1 MLKTGLRSSPKFKRG
16 KEFTQTHFSFIELES
31 ETTTEG
37 RYYITPSGKRL
48 PSVTTVLGRK
58 LDKTALLEWKARVG
72 EEEANKISTQA
83 ANRGTAIHLI
93 AEKYLLNQ
101 DTYPPKTMPANID
114 TFKKIQKKLDEHVDV
129 VHALE
134 APLYSLK
141 LNAAGR
147 TDCVATWDGVPSII
161 DFKTSR
167 KPKQEEW
174 IKSYFLQATT
184 YALMFEELTGQEIP
198 QFVIIVAVDHE
209 ETQVFVKPKSEF
221 EDEVRQIFSN

>member
-114 TFKKIQKKLDEHVDV
+114 TF
-129 VHALE
+129 
-134 APLYSLK
+134 
-141 LNAAGR
+141 
-147 TDCVATWDGVPSII
+147 
-161 DFKTSR
+161 
-167 KPKQEEW
+167 
-174 IKSYFLQATT
+174 
-184 YALMFEELTGQEIP
+184 
-198 QFVIIVAVDHE
+198 
-209 ETQVFVKPKSEF
+209 
-221 EDEVRQIFSN
+221 